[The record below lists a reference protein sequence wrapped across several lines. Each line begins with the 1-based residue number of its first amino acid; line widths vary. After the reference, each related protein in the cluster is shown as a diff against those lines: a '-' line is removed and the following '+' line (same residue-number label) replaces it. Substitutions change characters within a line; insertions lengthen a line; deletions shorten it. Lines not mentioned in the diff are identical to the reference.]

1 MSELNPSQF
10 IPGQR
15 WISNTEAEL
24 GLGIVSSTDHRFV
37 TLSFPAAGEQ
47 RIYAKNNAPLTRVQ
61 YRVGE
66 FLKDLEGNTLLVQHI
81 TEDNGYL
88 SYHGLNA
95 EQETITW
102 GEVELD
108 CFVQFNKPQDRL
120 FAGQIDRLR
129 DFQLRHETLLHQQR
143 LAGLKTT
150 GLIGPRVQLL
160 DHQLY
165 IAHEVG
171 QRFSP
176 RVLLADEVGLGKT
189 IEAGL
194 IIHQQLIK
202 GLSQRVLIVVPESL
216 THQWLV
222 EMLRRFNLSFTL
234 LDEERCRALE
244 ARDDEDYLDDPLD
257 DDPFAFDNP
266 ENDNPFDSAQ
276 LILCSLPLLA
286 DNERRLQ
293 QALDCNWDLV
303 VVDEA
308 HHLQWHPDSQ
318 SPAYDSIEQLAH
330 ITRGLLLLTA
340 TPEQLGLDS
349 HFARLRLLDPDR
361 YYDLET
367 FKQEQQQLQPVN
379 QLVQQ
384 LLSFETTASL
394 LADRVLTAQL
404 EQRLGAESLQLLAQD
419 TADARTHLVNQ
430 LLDRHGTG
438 RVLFRNT
445 RAAVSGFPQRKL
457 HAHPLADSGAPSP
470 GFADAE
476 RVQWLIQWLKEH
488 RREKVLIICSSA
500 ETALDLET
508 HLSLRSGIRSAAFYE
523 GLSLLERDR
532 AAAYFADLEDGAQ
545 VLVCSEIGSEGR
557 NFQFAH
563 HLIMFDLPLN
573 PDLIEQRIGRLD
585 RIGQTQTVDIHV
597 PYRENS
603 REHIL
608 LRWYHEGLNCFE
620 QVCPIGQAVYEEF
633 AAPLEAVL
641 NQTGALEPLLA
652 ATRAR
657 AETLREALKQ
667 GRDRLLELNSCKI
680 DVSREL
686 VEELQQLDSD
696 TTLAKYMDTVFDIFG
711 VDHERHSDDAF
722 VAHPSDHMQSAH
734 FPGLPDEGI
743 TATYSRQQ
751 ALSREDMHYLTWEHP
766 MVSGVMDMVL
776 SSERGNTAL
785 CTLRMPPLK
794 PGSLLIEALFQFN
807 CPGPRF
813 LQLQRFLS
821 TSCTRFV
828 ADNKLRALESIIS
841 PDHFHKLGQSVKK
854 PVAKQLVQHARKDID
869 QIVSHLEDKATGLQA
884 TMIEEAS
891 ARLSEYYD
899 DELARLTALAQVN
912 PNIRPEE
919 VAYLETLKEASLEYL
934 QNAQLRLD
942 AVRVAVITD

>member
-1 MSELNPSQF
+1 MSELITGQF
-10 IPGQR
+10 ITGQR
-15 WISNTEAEL
+15 WISNTEPEL
-24 GLGIVSSTDHRFV
+24 GLGIVSETDHRFV
-37 TLSFPAAGEQ
+37 HLSFPAAGEQ
-47 RIYAKNNAPLTRVQ
+47 RIYAKDNAPLTRVQ
-61 YRVGE
+61 YRIGE
-66 FLKDLEGNTLLVQHI
+66 SLSDLEGNTLLVQSI
-81 TEDNGYL
+81 SEDQGYL
-88 SYHGLNA
+88 SYHGLNDQ
-95 EQETITW
+95 QEETTW

-120 FAGQIDRLR
+120 FAGQIDRIR
-129 DFQLRHETLLHQQR
+129 DFRLRHDTLLHQQR

-202 GLSQRVLIVVPESL
+202 GLSQRVLIAVPESL

-234 LDEERCRALE
+234 LDEERCLALE
-244 ARDDEDYLDDPLD
+244 ARDDEDFVD
-257 DDPFAFDNP
+257 DDPFAFDTADT
-266 ENDNPFDSAQ
+266 DNPFESAQ
-276 LILCSLPLLA
+276 LILCSLPLLTHN
-286 DNERRLQ
+286 DKRLQ
-293 QALDCNWDLV
+293 QALSCDWDLL

-308 HHLQWHPDSQ
+308 HHLQWQPDSQ
-318 SPAYDSIEQLAH
+318 CPAYDSIEQLAR

-379 QLVQQ
+379 RLVQK

-394 LADRVLTAQL
+394 LADQELTTQL
-404 EQRLGAESLQLLAQD
+404 QQRLGDESLQLLAHD
-419 TADARTHLVNQ
+419 NADARTQLVNQ

-445 RAAVSGFPQRKL
+445 RAAVSGFPQRQL
-457 HAHPLADSGAPSP
+457 HAHALSRSDAPSL
-470 GFADAE
+470 GFADPE
-476 RVQWLIQWLKEH
+476 RVQWLTQWLKEH
-488 RREKVLIICSSA
+488 RREKVLIICSTA

-508 HLSLRSGIRSAAFYE
+508 HLKLRNGVRSAAFYE

-532 AAAYFADLEDGAQ
+532 AAAYFADMEDGAQ

-563 HLIMFDLPLN
+563 HLIMFDLPIN

-585 RIGQTQTVDIHV
+585 RIGQTQTVEIHV
-597 PYRENS
+597 PYKENS
-603 REHIL
+603 RENIL

-620 QVCPIGQAVYEEF
+620 QVCPIGQTVYEEF
-633 AAPLEAVL
+633 AEQLDAVL
-641 NQTGALEPLLA
+641 QQAADIEPLID
-652 ATRAR
+652 ATRQR
-657 AETLREALKQ
+657 ADALRQELKL
-667 GRDRLLELNSCKI
+667 GRDRLLELNSCKV

-686 VEELQQLDSD
+686 VEELQQLDDD
-696 TTLAKYMDTVFDIFG
+696 TDLPQYMDNVFDIFG
-711 VDHERHSDDAF
+711 VDHERHSENAF

-734 FPGLPDEGI
+734 FPGLPEEGM

-794 PGSLLIEALFQFN
+794 PGSLLIESLFQFN
-807 CPGPRF
+807 CPGPRM

-821 TSCTRFV
+821 NSCTRFV
-828 ADNKLRALESIIS
+828 ADNQLRALESIIT
-841 PDHFHKLGQSVKK
+841 PDHFHKLGQSVKRQM
-854 PVAKQLVQHARKDID
+854 AKQLVQHARADID
-869 QIVSHLEDKATGLQA
+869 RIVRHLESKAETLQA

-891 ARLSEYYD
+891 ARVSQYYD
-899 DELARLTALAQVN
+899 DELSRLTALAKVN
-912 PNIRPEE
+912 PNIRAEE
-919 VAYLETLKEASLEYL
+919 IAYLETLKEASLQYL
-934 QNAQLRLD
+934 QSAQLRLD
-942 AVRVAVITD
+942 AIRVAVITD

>member
-1 MSELNPSQF
+1 MSELTTGQF

-24 GLGIVSSTDHRFV
+24 GLGIVSETDHRFV
-37 TLSFPAAGEQ
+37 TMSFPAAGEQ
-47 RIYAKNNAPLTRVQ
+47 RVYAKNNAPLTRVQ

-66 FLKDLEGNTLLVQHI
+66 FLKDQDGNTLLVQNI

-95 EQETITW
+95 DQEATTW

-129 DFQLRHETLLHQQR
+129 DFRLRHTTLLHQQR

-244 ARDDEDYLDDPLD
+244 ARDEDDDYLD
-257 DDPFAFDNP
+257 DDPFEFDHP
-266 ENDNPFDSAQ
+266 DTDNPFETAQ
-276 LILCSLPLLA
+276 LILCSLPLLTEHE
-286 DNERRLQ
+286 NRLQ

-318 SPAYDSIEQLAH
+318 CPAYDSIEQLAR

-367 FKQEQQQLQPVN
+367 FKEEQQQLQPVN
-379 QLVQQ
+379 QLVQK
-384 LLSFETTASL
+384 LLSFETTAEL
-394 LADRVLTAQL
+394 LADKDLTAQL
-404 EQRLGAESLQLLAQD
+404 EQRLGSDSLQLLAHD
-419 TADARTHLVNQ
+419 TADARSQLVNQ

-445 RAAVSGFPQRKL
+445 RAAVSGFPQRQL
-457 HAHPLADSGAPSP
+457 HAHPLADSDAPSL
-470 GFADAE
+470 GFADSE
-476 RVQWLIQWLKEH
+476 RVQWLTQWLKQH

-508 HLSLRSGIRSAAFYE
+508 HLNLRSGVRSAAFYE

-532 AAAYFADLEDGAQ
+532 AAAYFADMEDGAQ

-597 PYRENS
+597 PYVEGS

-633 AAPLEAVL
+633 AGELDAVL
-641 NQTGALEPLLA
+641 NQSGELEALIA

-657 AETLREALKQ
+657 TDALREELKL

-686 VEELQQLDSD
+686 VEELQTLDSD
-696 TTLAKYMDTVFDIFG
+696 NALAEYMDNVFDIFG
-711 VDHERHSDDAF
+711 VDHERHSDEAF
-722 VAHPSDHMQSAH
+722 VAHPSDHMLSAH
-734 FPGLPDEGI
+734 FPGLPEEGI
-743 TATYSRQQ
+743 TATYSRRQ
-751 ALSREDMHYLTWEHP
+751 ALSREDMQYLTWEHP

-794 PGSLLIEALFQFN
+794 PGSLLIETLFQFN

-821 TSCTRFV
+821 SSCTRFV
-828 ADNKLRALESIIS
+828 ADNKLRALEAIIS
-841 PDHFHKLGQSVKK
+841 SDHFHKLGQSVKK
-854 PVAKQLVQHARKDID
+854 PVAKQLVQHARTDID
-869 QIVSHLEDKATGLQA
+869 QIIRHMEEKAATLQT

-891 ARLSEYYD
+891 ARLSDYYD
-899 DELARLTALAQVN
+899 DELSRLTALAQVN

-942 AVRVAVITD
+942 AVRVAIITD

>member
-1 MSELNPSQF
+1 MSDLITGKF
-10 IPGQR
+10 ITGQR
-15 WISNTEAEL
+15 WISNTEPEL
-24 GLGIVSSTDHRFV
+24 GLGIVSETDHRFA

-66 FLKDLEGNTLLVQHI
+66 NIKDLDGNILLI
-81 TEDNGYL
+81 ESISEDEGYL
-88 SYHGLNA
+88 SYHGLNVDG
-95 EQETITW
+95 ETITW

-120 FAGQIDRLR
+120 FAGQIDRIR
-129 DFQLRHETLLHQQR
+129 DFRLRNDTLLHQQH
-143 LAGLKTT
+143 LASLNTT

-165 IAHEVG
+165 IANEVG
-171 QRFSP
+171 QRFAP

-202 GLSQRVLIVVPESL
+202 GLSQRVLIAVPESL

-234 LDEERCRALE
+234 LDEERCQALE
-244 ARDDEDYLDDPLD
+244 SFGDDEFLEE
-257 DDPFAFDNP
+257 DPFEMDLP
-266 ENDNPFDSAQ
+266 EMENPFETAQ
-276 LILCSLPLLA
+276 LILCSLPLLTE
-286 DNERRLQ
+286 NETRLQ
-293 QALDCNWDLV
+293 QALSCDWDLV

-318 SPAYDSIEQLAH
+318 CPAYDSIEQLAR

-340 TPEQLGLDS
+340 TPEQLGIDS

-379 QLVQQ
+379 QLVQK
-384 LLSFETTASL
+384 LLSFEKTDNL
-394 LADRVLTAQL
+394 LADKSLTEQL
-404 EQRLGAESLQLLAQD
+404 EQRLGAESLVTLRED
-419 TADARTHLVNQ
+419 TADSRTHLVNQ

-445 RAAVSGFPQRKL
+445 RAAVSGFPERQL
-457 HAHPLADSGAPSP
+457 HAHALEDSGEPSL

-476 RVQWLIQWLKEH
+476 RVHWLAQWLKQH
-488 RREKVLIICSSA
+488 RREKVLIICSTA

-508 HLSLRSGIRSAAFYE
+508 HLNLRNGVRSAAFYE

-532 AAAYFADLEDGAQ
+532 AAAYFADMEDGAQ

-563 HLIMFDLPLN
+563 HLVMFDLPLN

-585 RIGQTQTVDIHV
+585 RIGQTKTVEIHV
-597 PYRENS
+597 PYKEGS
-603 REHIL
+603 REHTL

-620 QVCPIGQAVYEEF
+620 QVCPIGQSVYEEF
-633 AAPLEAVL
+633 ADQLD
-641 NQTGALEPLLA
+641 QALHGTMDIEPLIDT
-652 ATRAR
+652 TRER
-657 AETLREALKQ
+657 ANALLEELKQ

-680 DVSREL
+680 DVSRKL
-686 VEELQQLDSD
+686 VEELQELDAD
-696 TTLAKYMDTVFDIFG
+696 NRLTQYMDNVFDIFG
-711 VDHERHSDDAF
+711 VDHERHSDEAF
-722 VAHPSDHMQSAH
+722 VAHPSDHMQTQH

-751 ALSREDMHYLTWEHP
+751 ALSREDMQYLTWEHP

-776 SSERGNTAL
+776 SSERGNTAI
-785 CTLRMPPLK
+785 CTLRLPPLK
-794 PGSLLIEALFQFN
+794 PGSLLVESLFQFS
-807 CPGPRF
+807 CPGPKS
-813 LQLQRFLS
+813 LQLQRFLDN
-821 TSCTRFV
+821 SCTRFV
-828 ADNKLRALESIIS
+828 ADNNLKALESIITS
-841 PDHFHKLGQSVKK
+841 EHFNKLGQSVKK
-854 PVAKQLVQHARKDID
+854 PVAKQLVQHARADID
-869 QIVSHLEDKATGLQA
+869 QIVNHLEGKAEELQ
-884 TMIEEAS
+884 TEMIKTACERMSQHYDHE
-891 ARLSEYYD
+891 LS
-899 DELARLTALAQVN
+899 RLTALAKVN
-912 PNIRPEE
+912 PNIRQEE
-919 VAYLETLKEASLEYL
+919 IQHLQNLKDASMQYL
-934 QNAQLRLD
+934 QSAQLRLD
-942 AVRVAVITD
+942 AIRVAVVTD